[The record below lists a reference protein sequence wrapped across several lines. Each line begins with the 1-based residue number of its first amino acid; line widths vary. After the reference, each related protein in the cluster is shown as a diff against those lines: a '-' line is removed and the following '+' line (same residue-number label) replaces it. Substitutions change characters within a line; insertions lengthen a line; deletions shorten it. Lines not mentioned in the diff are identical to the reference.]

1 MFARR
6 REERREHFC
15 RKKERWRKPSSSRQL
30 SQRLRE
36 DRVRDFAMTPN
47 FVTASFPNLIVIQRD
62 HSFDVLSS
70 TSVVTF
76 DVATVFAISEKQR
89 VLNEFSL
96 PQ

>member
-1 MFARR
+1 M
-6 REERREHFC
+6 
-15 RKKERWRKPSSSRQL
+15 
-30 SQRLRE
+30 
-36 DRVRDFAMTPN
+36 RDFAMIPN

-96 PQ
+96 PP

>member
-1 MFARR
+1 M
-6 REERREHFC
+6 
-15 RKKERWRKPSSSRQL
+15 
-30 SQRLRE
+30 
-36 DRVRDFAMTPN
+36 RDFAITPN